1 MIYKEQYT
9 RIILSFSLILLNFS
23 VVAQYNNSLE
33 VNIKN
38 IELIEGDLYLTLT
51 ADSSLFPMG
60 EVAEKY
66 RKELKVTDSQM
77 TTVFSDLP
85 DGDYAMAIFQD
96 LNNNQELDKKKF
108 GIPAEP
114 FAFSNGALRKFSP
127 PYFEQAKFEISG
139 GQAHQQELKLIYK
152 KPKKKDQN

>member
-1 MIYKEQYT
+1 MGYKK
-9 RIILSFSLILLNFS
+9 IILSIGLILIGFFAMGQKTND
-23 VVAQYNNSLE
+23 LE
-33 VNIKN
+33 VIIKN

-60 EVAEKY
+60 EVEEKY
-66 RKELKVTDSQM
+66 RKVLKVTKSQM
-77 TTVFSDLP
+77 SAVFSDVP
-85 DGDYAMAIFQD
+85 DGFYAMAIFQD
-96 LNNNQELDKKKF
+96 LNHNQELDKKKF

-127 PYFEQAKFEISG
+127 PFFEQAKFKISG
-139 GQAHQQELKLIYK
+139 GQVHQQELILINK